1 MKPADF
7 YDLTPRQFFNK
18 LAGFHLLEQSRQREE
33 WERARLTWTFI
44 ANYSGL
50 LKQGKSPAD
59 MMKFPWDTQT
69 EKPVQI
75 MTRDRFE
82 QLKNKYK

>member
-18 LAGFHLLEQSRQREE
+18 LAGFHSLEQARQKEN
-33 WERARLTWTFI
+33 WERARLTWTFM

-50 LKQGKSPAD
+50 LKMSKSPAD
-59 MMKFPWDTQT
+59 MMRFPWDAP
-69 EKPVQI
+69 ESPKQI
-75 MTRDRFE
+75 MSRERFE
-82 QLKNKYK
+82 QLKKRYN